1 MNESDVSE
9 KQTIDMEDNER
20 LVRGIAALGL
30 ASLFSGALS
39 ASLVY
44 PPDPSESDK
53 NDEEIITETE

>member
-1 MNESDVSE
+1 MNELDAAE
-9 KQTIDMEDNER
+9 KKTSDMEDKEM
-20 LVRGIAALGL
+20 LMRGIAALGL

-44 PPDPSESDK
+44 PPDSSESDK